1 MITVTKA
8 EAKII
13 RKMFPR
19 AHMVTTVHKTMVDE
33 TRDVLKA
40 LVNNVDAQEALAEM
54 ERDEHRRTARTLGD
68 EVVA

>member
-8 EAKII
+8 EAKMI

-33 TRDVLKA
+33 IRDVLKA

-54 ERDEHRRTARTLGD
+54 ERDERRRTASTLGD

>member
-8 EAKII
+8 EAKMI

-40 LVNNVDAQEALAEM
+40 LVNNVDA
-54 ERDEHRRTARTLGD
+54 
-68 EVVA
+68 

>member
-8 EAKII
+8 EAKMI

-68 EVVA
+68 EVAA

>member
-13 RKMFPR
+13 RKKFPR

-33 TRDVLKA
+33 TRDVLEA
-40 LVNNVDAQEALAEM
+40 LTNNVDAQEALAEM
-54 ERDEHRRTARTLGD
+54 ERDERRRTARTLGD

>member
-8 EAKII
+8 EAKMI
-13 RKMFPR
+13 RKKFPR

-33 TRDVLKA
+33 TRDVLEA
-40 LVNNVDAQEALAEM
+40 LTNNVDAQEALAEM
-54 ERDEHRRTARTLGD
+54 ERDELRRTARTLGD

>member
-8 EAKII
+8 EAKMI
-13 RKMFPR
+13 RKKFPR

-33 TRDVLKA
+33 TRDVLEA
-40 LVNNVDAQEALAEM
+40 LTNNVDAQEALAEM
-54 ERDEHRRTARTLGD
+54 EQDERRRTARTLGD